1 MIDIRITLD
10 NLIFMIKFSLIDSSY
25 QKEECY
31 ELLTQ
36 LIEVKIDF
44 LTKKISSNIERG
56 IDTVHFEAR
65 QALLIERRDQLY
77 DMIFETEDGMVKV
90 DCDLEVENVE
100 L

>member
-1 MIDIRITLD
+1 
-10 NLIFMIKFSLIDSSY
+10 MIKFSLIDSSY

-31 ELLTQ
+31 ELLNR

-44 LTKKISSNIERG
+44 LTKKVAYNIERG
-56 IDTVHFEAR
+56 LETVHFEAR
-65 QALLIERRDQLY
+65 QALLIEQRDQLY

-90 DCDLEVENVE
+90 TSELEVEKIE

>member
-1 MIDIRITLD
+1 
-10 NLIFMIKFSLIDSSY
+10 MIKFSLIDSSY

-31 ELLTQ
+31 ELLNR

-44 LTKKISSNIERG
+44 LTKKVASNIERG
-56 IDTVHFEAR
+56 LETVHFEAR
-65 QALLIERRDQLY
+65 QALLIEQRDQLY

-90 DCDLEVENVE
+90 TSELEVEKIE

>member
-1 MIDIRITLD
+1 
-10 NLIFMIKFSLIDSSY
+10 MIKFSLIDSSY

-31 ELLTQ
+31 KLINQ

-44 LTKKISSNIERG
+44 LTKKIASNIERG
-56 IDTVHFEAR
+56 LDTVHFEAR
-65 QALLIERRDQLY
+65 QALLIEQRDQLY

-90 DCDLEVENVE
+90 TCDLEVETLE